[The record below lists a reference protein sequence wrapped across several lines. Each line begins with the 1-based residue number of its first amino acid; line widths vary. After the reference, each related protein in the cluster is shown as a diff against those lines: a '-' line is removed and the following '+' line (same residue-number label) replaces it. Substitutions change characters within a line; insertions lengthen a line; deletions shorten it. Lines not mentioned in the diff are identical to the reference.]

1 MVIIDLRGISD
12 AADYFVI
19 CTGTSEPHVR
29 ALAGDVVATLREAGH
44 KPWHVE
50 GTESLRWV
58 LVDLV
63 DIVIHIFGKEARGF
77 YALERL
83 WGDGAM
89 TRFAIDYSK
98 CMFCALCVPPCPT
111 DCIHMGNLHDMSSYD
126 RESMTVEFTD
136 LAKEG
141 LQTPQPLWLQKEKL
155 PEWAAEVKQDWVDR
169 GEPLKEEMIKAL
181 SPSQSAKD
189 KEKAAAKAQPPA

>member
-89 TRFAIDYSK
+89 TRFDNSW
-98 CMFCALCVPPCPT
+98 T
-111 DCIHMGNLHDMSSYD
+111 H
-126 RESMTVEFTD
+126 
-136 LAKEG
+136 EG
-141 LQTPQPLWLQKEKL
+141 DSGADVGDSGADVGDSDADELSFAPLTKSLF
-155 PEWAAEVKQDWVDR
+155 DD
-169 GEPLKEEMIKAL
+169 G
-181 SPSQSAKD
+181 
-189 KEKAAAKAQPPA
+189 